1 MQCIPDFGLLYIA
14 LSSAKLRGA
23 VIKIVSFW
31 REMDVKLRSDRLF
44 DLSLQTL
51 HQKADCN

>member
-14 LSSAKLRGA
+14 LPSAKLRGG
-23 VIKIVSFW
+23 VKKIVSFW
-31 REMDVKLRSDRLF
+31 REMDVKLQSDRLF

-51 HQKADCN
+51 H